1 MSGMGTYKKKIEAY
15 IKQRMAEGEST
26 QKSKG
31 LLAPTGI
38 KPADVKKE
46 KDAIEKV
53 SEFVYALRQ
62 KRREIV
68 TERNK
73 K

>member
-1 MSGMGTYKKKIEAY
+1 MAGISTYKKKIEAY
-15 IKQRMAEGEST
+15 IKEQDGASKSVES
-26 QKSKG
+26 SKG
-31 LLAPTGI
+31 LLAPKNLSKAEI
-38 KPADVKKE
+38 KKE

-62 KRREIV
+62 KRKEILI
-68 TERNK
+68 ERNK

>member
-1 MSGMGTYKKKIEAY
+1 MAGINTYKKKVEAY
-15 IKQRMAEGEST
+15 IKQQDSAQKST
-26 QKSKG
+26 VTSKG
-31 LLAPTGI
+31 LLAPKNF
-38 KPADVKKE
+38 KPTDVKKE

-62 KRREIV
+62 KRKEILI
-68 TERNK
+68 ERNK

>member
-1 MSGMGTYKKKIEAY
+1 MAGISTYKKKIEAY
-15 IKQRMAEGEST
+15 IKEQDGAR
-26 QKSKG
+26 KSAGSAKG
-31 LLAPTGI
+31 LLAPKNLSKAEI
-38 KPADVKKE
+38 KKE

-62 KRREIV
+62 KRKEILI
-68 TERNK
+68 ERNK

>member
-1 MSGMGTYKKKIEAY
+1 MAGINTYKKKIEAY
-15 IKQRMAEGEST
+15 IT
-26 QKSKG
+26 QQDTASKSSSNSKG
-31 LLAPTGI
+31 LLSPKVTKAI
-38 KPADVKKE
+38 DVKKE

-62 KRREIV
+62 KRKEIISD
-68 TERNK
+68 RNK